1 MNRKHSSKQNRL
13 SLAGDLIEKLPI
25 GMMILDRNGKILR
38 MNKKQEETSQIERTK
53 VIGKTFAEAFPRNLE
68 QGMREPYTKSC

>member
-1 MNRKHSSKQNRL
+1 MNRKHRSKQNRL
-13 SLAGDLIEKLPI
+13 SLAEDLIEKLPI